1 VKESILEFPNRSTIA
16 EEAGA
21 WLVRLDGDQPLSAE
35 EQFALREW
43 LQRSALH
50 REELN
55 ELAVLWGKVNCL
67 TELAVPLEK
76 SSSTPSN
83 DTEERRRPG
92 YFGGLVPLGA
102 TATIVVI
109 GFALLLTLWMR
120 SDPWEAKDGMYAT
133 AVGQQ
138 KRMILADGSVALL
151 NTNSQIEVEYG
162 ENFRDIHLLQGEA
175 YFEVAKNLN
184 QPFRVYAGNGR
195 IQAVGTAF
203 SVLLKVNAVDVTVT
217 EGKVALASLVN
228 TKVTLPE
235 PSGTPPGQ
243 TRPDTNN
250 RLIATE
256 LGLLSAGQSI
266 TIREAAGAEASKA
279 SIVDEIEIVD
289 QQEMSKRQSW
299 QRGIITFAGDPL
311 EKVVEEISRYT
322 TVRIEITDPA
332 VRAIKIG
339 GQFPVGET
347 DAMLNALEANFGL
360 RVTRVAEDHVLLA
373 SSQDS

>member
-1 VKESILEFPNRSTIA
+1 
-16 EEAGA
+16 
-21 WLVRLDGDQPLSAE
+21 
-35 EQFALREW
+35 
-43 LQRSALH
+43 
-50 REELN
+50 
-55 ELAVLWGKVNCL
+55 
-67 TELAVPLEK
+67 
-76 SSSTPSN
+76 
-83 DTEERRRPG
+83 
-92 YFGGLVPLGA
+92 
-102 TATIVVI
+102 
-109 GFALLLTLWMR
+109 LLLTLWMR

-138 KRMILADGSVALL
+138 KRMIRADGSVALL